1 MILWGPAMTATSL
14 FCIIGFGFLAEM
26 PIFVSRMEAYC
37 GRTEAGSS
45 RVSRTKTKKDM
56 EVKEQ
61 IERLRSELDRHNYNY
76 YVLNAPEISD
86 QEFDRMMREL
96 QDLETAH
103 PEFDDP
109 DSPTKRV
116 GSDLN
121 QEFVQVPHR
130 YPMLSLSN
138 TYNKQEVADFY
149 ERVRTGLEGEPFEIC
164 CEMKYDGLSISLTYE
179 NGRLVR
185 AVTRG
190 DGVQGD
196 DVTENVK
203 TIRCIPLRL
212 RGEGYPQNFEIRGE
226 ILMPWTSFEA
236 LNREREEREEPLFA
250 NPRNAAS
257 GTLKSKHSSV
267 VANRKLDAYLYYLLG
282 DEIPFDGHYEN
293 LQAARAWGFK
303 ISEGMKK
310 VGTLQEI
317 YDFIDYWDAE
327 RKNLPVATD
336 GIVLKVNSQRQ
347 QRALGYTAKSPR
359 WAIAYKFQA
368 ERARTR
374 LDAVTFQV
382 GRTGAV
388 TPVANMEPVQL
399 AGTVVRRA
407 TLHNA
412 DVMAQLDL
420 HIGDMVYVEKGG
432 EIIPKIVG
440 VDKEARG
447 PETGPKAEFITHCP
461 ECGAEL
467 VRYEGEAAWY
477 CPNDTACPP
486 QIKGRIEHFISRKA
500 MDIDSLGPETVD
512 EYYRRGLI
520 HDVAD
525 LYDIRVEQING
536 ADGGREKSAQK
547 IVRSIADSA
556 QVPFERVVF
565 ALGIRFVGEI
575 AAKALARHFKSMDT
589 LAAATLDDLLQINGI
604 GTVIAESV
612 IRYFRNETNR
622 ELVRRLREHGVKME
636 LTDEELSAHSDKLAG
651 QSIVVSGVFSRH
663 SRDEYKTMIEQHG
676 GKNASSISSKTAF
689 VLAGANMGPAKLE
702 KARKLGIPILSEE
715 DFLKKI
721 E

>member
-1 MILWGPAMTATSL
+1 MTAAL
-14 FCIIGFGFLAEM
+14 FFCIIGFGFLAEM

-37 GRTEAGSS
+37 GRTEVGSS

-257 GTLKSKHSSV
+257 GTLKSKNSSV

-282 DEIPFDGHYEN
+282 DAIPFDGHYEN

-317 YDFIDYWDAE
+317 YDFIDYWDVE

-447 PETGPKAEFITHCP
+447 PKTGPKAEFITHCP

-575 AAKALARHFKSMDT
+575 AAKTLARHFKSMDT